1 MCALRTRRIIEVD
14 LKTPSRP
21 PAFAFIEF
29 DSSRAAEDAVAG
41 RDSYDFHGER
51 LRVRSTLITSNTS
64 AWQHIPLDCFCLRR
78 SVDMPCRLCIQLAR
92 LLSPS
97 LDAVRQP
104 C

>member
-1 MCALRTRRIIEVD
+1 MLRTRRIIEVD

-51 LRVRSTLITSNTS
+51 LRVRSTLITRNTS
-64 AWQHIPLDCFCLRR
+64 TWTASVFEGVWACLADYPCSWRALSLR
-78 SVDMPCRLCIQLAR
+78 S
-92 LLSPS
+92 
-97 LDAVRQP
+97 
-104 C
+104 